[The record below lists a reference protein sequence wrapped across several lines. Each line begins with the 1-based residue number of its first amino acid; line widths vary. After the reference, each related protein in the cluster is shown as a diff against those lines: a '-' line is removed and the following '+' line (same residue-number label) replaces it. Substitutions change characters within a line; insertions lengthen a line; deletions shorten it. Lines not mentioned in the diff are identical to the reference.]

1 MAARRQSKV
10 TLKYKTKYRVR
21 NWAAY
26 EESLRRR
33 GDITIWFDDDAV
45 ASWNAVASGRPG
57 GQQEYSDLA
66 IRTSLTL
73 RSLFHLGLRQTEGF
87 VGSLMRL
94 MRLEL
99 SVPDHTTLSRRGRTV
114 DVPSLPRKADG
125 PIHLVIDSTGLK
137 IVGGGQWNA
146 DKHGVSRN
154 RRQWRKL
161 HLGID
166 LGGFIVASA
175 LTNSSE
181 DDGSVGVDLL
191 GRLGAPVAS
200 FRADGA
206 YDSRAVYA
214 ALDEVG
220 MPGIDI
226 AIPPRRTASSSGPS
240 VGTWQQREA
249 ALLRIDE
256 VGRRQWRKESGA
268 HQQAR
273 AENGMGRF
281 KQILGPRL
289 RARSENGQRREAMI
303 GVSILNRM
311 TDLGMP
317 ESEAMRN

>member
-1 MAARRQSKV
+1 
-10 TLKYKTKYRVR
+10 
-21 NWAAY
+21 
-26 EESLRRR
+26 
-33 GDITIWFDDDAV
+33 
-45 ASWNAVASGRPG
+45 
-57 GQQEYSDLA
+57 
-66 IRTSLTL
+66 L

-166 LGGFIVASA
+166 LGGFVVVSA
-175 LTNSSE
+175 LTGSSE
-181 DDGSVGVDLL
+181 DDGCVGVDLL

-206 YDSRAVYA
+206 YDTRAVYA
-214 ALDEVG
+214 ALTAVG
-220 MPGIDI
+220 TPGIDI

-273 AENGMGRF
+273 AENGMYRF
-281 KQILGPRL
+281 KQILGARL
-289 RARSENGQRREAMI
+289 RSRSPEAQRREAMI
-303 GVSILNRM
+303 GVNILNRM
-311 TDLGMP
+311 TELGMP
-317 ESEAMRN
+317 ESRAVRS